1 MQKNSYFVGLDIAAD
16 SFVASVYEAP
26 GKPVTTKEA
35 VENNLDGF
43 SALISWLKEQG
54 IDNSN
59 SIICME
65 ATGVY
70 SELIA
75 HYLLSC
81 SFKVCVEP
89 PLKVKRAFDPV
100 GHKTD
105 PVDSRQIAEYAY
117 RFKDELKFWQ
127 PKHEIVEKIKQL
139 LTAREQFTKQS
150 VAMQNSIKAYERH
163 VIKVPLIINAHRE
176 TLKELKKHISNID
189 KELDKLVR
197 QNPTIF
203 KISNQLK
210 SIPGVGLLLAAELI
224 VTTNAFSDIS
234 NYKTLSAFL
243 GICPYQHSS
252 GTSVYKRARIRNFGP
267 SYARKLLMLAARS
280 VVAAHNK
287 TFIKYYERK
296 LAEGKAK
303 RLVLNNISNKIIK
316 IACSLVKNNMQYN
329 ESYRSVNPIC
339 FNLA

>member
-16 SFVASVYEAP
+16 SFVASIYQAP
-26 GKPVTTKEA
+26 EKSVITKEA
-35 VENNLDGF
+35 IENNPDGF
-43 SALISWLKEQG
+43 GALVTWFKEQG
-54 IDNSN
+54 IDNLN

-75 HYLLSC
+75 HYLSSC
-81 SFKVCVEP
+81 NFKVCVEP

-117 RFKDELKFWQ
+117 RYKDELRFWQ
-127 PKHEIVEKIKQL
+127 PKDEIVEKIKQL

-150 VAMQNSIKAYERH
+150 VAMQNAIKAYEKH
-163 VIKVPLIINAHRE
+163 VVKVPLIIKSHQE
-176 TLKELKKHISNID
+176 TLKELKKHIANID

-203 KISNQLK
+203 KITNQLK

-224 VTTNAFSDIS
+224 VTTNAFNDIS

-252 GTSVYKRARIRNFGP
+252 GTSVYKRARIRTFGP

-280 VVAAHNK
+280 LVSHNK
-287 TFIKYYERK
+287 VFIKYYERK

-303 RLVLNNISNKIIK
+303 QLVLNNISNKIIK
-316 IACSLVKNNMQYN
+316 IACALVKNNMQYN
-329 ESYRSVNPIC
+329 EGYRSVNPLC
-339 FNLA
+339 FSLA